1 MDGVRDGQECPNCGS
16 TDVPRLIVR
25 GSGAATDGVS
35 LQCRRCHHEWSDDR
49 TRSRQAS

>member
-1 MDGVRDGQECPNCGS
+1 MGGFRDGQECPKCGS

-25 GSGAATDGVS
+25 GSGAVTDGVS

-49 TRSRQAS
+49 TRSQQAS